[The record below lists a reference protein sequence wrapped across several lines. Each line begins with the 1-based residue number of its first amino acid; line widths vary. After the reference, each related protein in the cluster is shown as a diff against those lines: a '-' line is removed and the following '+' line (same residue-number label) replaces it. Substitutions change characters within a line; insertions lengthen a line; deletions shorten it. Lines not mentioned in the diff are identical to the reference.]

1 MPCSVRSHPLFAL
14 LLVLLCACKAGRQ
27 AAPPP
32 RIDYKSIPWVQLHPE
47 SLRGTRE
54 DRIFH
59 QHCTATRP
67 VLITRKKPVFPPSKA
82 RAGVWIVD
90 TVIAPDGRL
99 ARFRLLKGPSRDK
112 ATVRAL
118 GDALKEWRFEP
129 AKVEGKPIAVF
140 YVLTVNVHVEPGSAA
155 TPPGS

>member
-1 MPCSVRSHPLFAL
+1 MPWTVRNRPLLA
-14 LLVLLCACKAGRQ
+14 LVLLLLCSCGSRGQ

-32 RIDYKSIPWVQLHPE
+32 RIDYRSIPWVQLHPE

-59 QHCTATRP
+59 QHATATRP
-67 VLITRKKPVFPPSKA
+67 VLITHRKPVFPPSKA
-82 RAGVWIVD
+82 RSGVWIVD
-90 TVIAPDGRL
+90 AVIAPDGQI
-99 ARFRLLKGPSRDK
+99 ARFRLIKGPSRDE

-118 GDALKEWRFEP
+118 ADALAGWKFEP

-140 YVLTVNVHVEPGSAA
+140 YALTVNVHVEPGSAA